1 MTSKKIQLS
10 IPWRAFRTAY
20 EFLRPVV
27 VIVALISAF
36 LCCMTAKPGSSARLV
51 SALVLA
57 GCIVLLMAARLV
69 HNRQLKKDAYRLYRS
84 WASRRLEPRELIPL
98 CFITLVIMI
107 PFYMVFI
114 TAFKNSVE
122 ANQIDFTWWPTQ
134 GFSFDSFLEV
144 FTVGDIVGLNM
155 FRSLINSFV
164 YTMIPLCI
172 GLTMACL
179 AAYAFAKLKFR
190 NRQRMYRAL
199 LLTMMMPGC
208 VTMATGYMMFDWYHW
223 TNSPLPLIIPGC
235 FSGAGTVM
243 FLREFFMGIPD
254 SLLEAARID
263 GAGKWRCFRYIIVP
277 MARPALI
284 TQFIMGFIGGFN
296 DFMGPMIYLNDP
308 EGYTVQVALSFMS
321 SMTGDKSVMASACVI
336 SVVPMII
343 LYLVFQKYIVNGI
356 SMSSGL
362 KG

>member
-1 MTSKKIQLS
+1 MTSRRIQLS
-10 IPWRAFRTAY
+10 LPWRAFRTAY

-36 LCCMTAKPGSSARLV
+36 LCCMTPKPGSPARLI
-51 SALVLA
+51 SALTLA
-57 GCIVLLMAARLV
+57 GCICLLLV
-69 HNRQLKKDAYRLYRS
+69 TKLTHKRQLKKDSYRLYRS
-84 WASRRLEPRELIPL
+84 RASRHLEPGELIPL
-98 CFITLVIMI
+98 CFITVVIMI

-122 ANQIDFTWWPTQ
+122 ANLINFTWWPTQ

-144 FTVGDIVGLNM
+144 FKVGDIVGLNM

-164 YTMIPLCI
+164 YTMIPLCV

-179 AAYAFAKLKFR
+179 AAYAFAKLRFK

-243 FLREFFMGIPD
+243 FLREYFMGIPD
-254 SLLEAARID
+254 SLLEAARMD
-263 GAGKWRCFRYIIVP
+263 GAGKWKCFRYIIVP

>member
-1 MTSKKIQLS
+1 MTSKRIGLS
-10 IPWRAFRTAY
+10 LPWRAFRTAY

-27 VIVALISAF
+27 VIVALISVF
-36 LCCMTAKPGSSARLV
+36 LCCMTPKPGSPARLI
-51 SALVLA
+51 SALILA
-57 GCIVLLMAARLV
+57 GCIVLLQTAKLI
-69 HNRQLKKDAYRLYRS
+69 HKRQLKKDAYRLYRS
-84 WASRRLEPRELIPL
+84 WACRRLEPRELIPL
-98 CFITLVIMI
+98 CFITVVFMI

-114 TAFKNSVE
+114 TAFKSSVE
-122 ANQIDFTWWPTQ
+122 ANLINFTWWPTQ

-164 YTMIPLCI
+164 YTMIPLCV
-172 GLTMACL
+172 GLTVACL
-179 AAYAFAKLKFR
+179 AAYAFAKLQFK

-208 VTMATGYMMFDWYHW
+208 VTMATGYMMFDWYRW

-243 FLREFFMGIPD
+243 FLREYFMGIPD
-254 SLLEAARID
+254 SLLEAARMD
-263 GAGKWRCFRYIIVP
+263 GAGKWRCFRYIVIP